1 MSILS
6 FYLGE
11 VPVDVREKSG
21 QERYNVKITS
31 IWTEEMGEGMK
42 EMKEALSGLC
52 VILEGGEKGYGKG
65 KK

>member
-1 MSILS
+1 MSKLS

-11 VPVDVREKSG
+11 VPVDVKEKSG

-42 EMKEALSGLC
+42 EMTEALSGLC